1 MMSKK
6 YIICILALFVTLT
19 MSVGTVFVWPSP
31 KPALNGEVNIK
42 PLSPTKETENFKW
55 LLEETIDPIKER
67 LDNTNIGSIRYGWA
81 DAIVIFV
88 IDLFKTYVF
97 PLVIILAT
105 LTAIFWFLEIMMS
118 SDEKKRKSGIN
129 YFLWWIVGIIIFVG
143 AEFIF
148 NNLYGII
155 NEIAWA
161 SSGWA
166 AWPSRNV
173 YAWKIFNQIIYP
185 FLKLAMYLIMGW
197 LFLIV
202 IIKAVE
208 YMTNPSEKINEQA
221 KDIMISAATGIIVI
235 LLAKTLV
242 QAVYS
247 NEKNVLSDSNGS
259 IFVWWAI
266 LDTNSQDYTPVFTVI
281 NYFLGIIAFIMLCII
296 IYQWYLMLF
305 EWNTEEGTK
314 KMRKNLLYMFGG
326 LALIWL
332 SYLIVNVLIIN

>member
-1 MMSKK
+1 
-6 YIICILALFVTLT
+6 
-19 MSVGTVFVWPSP
+19 
-31 KPALNGEVNIK
+31 
-42 PLSPTKETENFKW
+42 
-55 LLEETIDPIKER
+55 
-67 LDNTNIGSIRYGWA
+67 
-81 DAIVIFV
+81 
-88 IDLFKTYVF
+88 
-97 PLVIILAT
+97 
-105 LTAIFWFLEIMMS
+105 
-118 SDEKKRKSGIN
+118 
-129 YFLWWIVGIIIFVG
+129 
-143 AEFIF
+143 
-148 NNLYGII
+148 
-155 NEIAWA
+155 
-161 SSGWA
+161 
-166 AWPSRNV
+166 
-173 YAWKIFNQIIYP
+173 
-185 FLKLAMYLIMGW
+185 MYLIMGW

-259 IFVWWAI
+259 IFVWSAI